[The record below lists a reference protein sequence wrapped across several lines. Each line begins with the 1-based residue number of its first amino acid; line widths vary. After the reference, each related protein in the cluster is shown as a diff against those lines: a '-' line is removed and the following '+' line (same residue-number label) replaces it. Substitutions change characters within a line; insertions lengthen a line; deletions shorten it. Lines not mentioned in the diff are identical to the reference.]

1 MNNKK
6 LAAIDIGT
14 NTFRLLIAS
23 VNFNPRN
30 NSYSF
35 KEIFSERII
44 TRIGDGIH
52 ANRLLGEDAINRSI
66 SALCKFSDIIASHD
80 VFMTS
85 AVATSA
91 LREADNSSIF
101 IQKIR
106 EAAGLEIRIISGN
119 EEAAITSSGML
130 INVSPPESAL
140 MADIGGGS
148 TELIFYS
155 RGKLLRTLSVNLGVV
170 YMANKYMTKDPPSH
184 IDRDKMDKEISAV
197 IIEKAAGLKDLKKDT
212 TVFLGTAGTVT
223 ALAAMTQ
230 NLSVFDHSRVHNYI
244 LPLKKVKEI
253 FTVISAL
260 SSAEREKHIPFEL
273 ARLDIIVPGTRILL
287 KLMET
292 FGFNEITVSNY
303 GLREGILI
311 DLYKKMAGKEDGTEI

>member
-1 MNNKK
+1 MDNIK
-6 LAAIDIGT
+6 LAAIDIGS

-23 VNFNPRN
+23 VHFSPRN
-30 NSYSF
+30 NGYSF

-52 ANRLLGEDAINRSI
+52 ASGLLGEDAITRSI
-66 SALCKFSDIIASHD
+66 NALCKFSDIIASHD

-91 LREADNSSIF
+91 LREADNSNIF
-101 IQKIR
+101 IQKSM
-106 EAAGLEIRIISGN
+106 EAAGLEIRIISGE

-130 INVSPPESAL
+130 IDIRPPESAL
-140 MADIGGGS
+140 MVDIGGGS
-148 TELIFYS
+148 TELIYYS

-170 YMANKYMTKDPPSH
+170 YLANKYMTKDPPSH
-184 IDRDKMDKEISAV
+184 IDLDQMEKDISA
-197 IIEKAAGLKDLKKDT
+197 IIMEKAAGFKDLKNDS
-212 TVFLGTAGTVT
+212 TVFMGTAGTVT
-223 ALAAMTQ
+223 ALAAMAR
-230 NLSVFDHSRVHNYI
+230 NLSVFDHSMVHNYI
-244 LPLKKVKEI
+244 LQLKKVREI

-260 SSAEREKHIPFEL
+260 SSSEREKHIPFEL

-311 DLYKKMAGKEDGTEI
+311 DLYKKIAGKEDGTEI